1 MHGSRGVRRD
11 ARTAAGLGALA
22 LAAVLCFLLFAA
34 ARSDAALVGKDGRVY
49 ACYKTKGKAKG
60 SVRLVAKKGHCRK
73 GEKKVS
79 WKATGTPGQQGVA
92 GEEASSA
99 EPGSPGEPGSAGS
112 PGALEKQITTLTKK
126 VAGLE
131 EVLKGV
137 TNPDLLGALGKL
149 QGVSGAGL
157 QEAVAK
163 VPVVDSL
170 CKQATALT
178 SQSNALG
185 AALGGLSLEGIVGT
199 LKLFIPAIPA
209 PLPSFSCP

>member
-11 ARTAAGLGALA
+11 ARTVAGLGALV

-60 SVRLVAKKGHCRK
+60 TVRLVAKKAHCRK
-73 GEKKVS
+73 GEHKVS
-79 WKATGTPGQQGVA
+79 WKGTGTPGQQGVA
-92 GEEASSA
+92 GEEATSA

-131 EVLKGV
+131 ETLKGI
-137 TNPDLLGALGKL
+137 TSGDLLGALGKL
-149 QGVSGAGL
+149 QGVSATGL

-163 VPVVDSL
+163 VPVVDAL
-170 CKQATALT
+170 CKQSSVLT

-185 AALGGLSLEGIVGT
+185 AALGGLSLENVLGT
-199 LKLFIPAIPA
+199 LKLFIPQIPA
-209 PLPSFSCP
+209 SLPTFSCP